1 MLLIGATR
9 HTWFWKAC
17 NNGISHSF
25 MMKYH
30 ESKLAN
36 YLLLSDH
43 QHTTALLCFCRIKT
57 KTETEPSALENYQVV
72 LARGSLQICCSP

>member
-1 MLLIGATR
+1 MLLIGAMR
-9 HTWFWKAC
+9 HTRFWKAC
-17 NNGISHSF
+17 NNGISF

-43 QHTTALLCFCRIKT
+43 QHTTALLCFCRKKT
-57 KTETEPSALENYQVV
+57 ETETEPSALENYQV
-72 LARGSLQICCSP
+72 LARGSLQICCSPS